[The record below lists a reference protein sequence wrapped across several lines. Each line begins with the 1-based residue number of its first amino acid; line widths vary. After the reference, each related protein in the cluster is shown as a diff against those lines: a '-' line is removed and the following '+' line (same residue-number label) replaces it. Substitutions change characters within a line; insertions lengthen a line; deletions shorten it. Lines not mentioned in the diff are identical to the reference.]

1 MELSWF
7 FAVVI
12 QNDEGKSTWLLPLRV
27 ECPPLA
33 SLCSRDND
41 LIGVMLKYV
50 EKLRS
55 HRCGYMEKK
64 EKCQGMLRR

>member
-1 MELSWF
+1 MELSGF

-33 SLCSRDND
+33 SLCSRDKD

-50 EKLRS
+50 E
-55 HRCGYMEKK
+55 ME
-64 EKCQGMLRR
+64 LID